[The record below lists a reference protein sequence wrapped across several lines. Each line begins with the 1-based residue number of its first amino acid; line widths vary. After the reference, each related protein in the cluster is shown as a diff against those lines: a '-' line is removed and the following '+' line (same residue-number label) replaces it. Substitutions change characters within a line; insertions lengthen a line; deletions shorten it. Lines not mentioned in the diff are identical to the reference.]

1 MNGCVIRGCLVI
13 LILTALL
20 GILSCSD
27 SGNGDGDLGSIVGF
41 ALRSG
46 STDHSGITVSLFGL
60 ASSDPDV
67 DQVLNQYPSIG
78 FAPSQSCLFDHR
90 VLQTVS
96 PTMTT
101 DSDGRFAFDDLSQAD
116 YNVVAEDSGYGYR
129 YALRMQVRGGETRT
143 DTLTLYPIEQPPT
156 QITQNTTWE
165 SGHHYRITQ
174 NTTVMP
180 GVQLTIEPGVMV
192 RFVGYRRID
201 ILGTLSA
208 VGESNQ
214 FIHWIGDDTSQTWNQ
229 VNLQS
234 TSSTLSQVTWC
245 LFDGATAGIVND
257 GSTLSIQSSYFK
269 NCTLSGASFTNV
281 SFVDVE
287 NCIFVD
293 QHDGS
298 GVGCSNVS
306 GGYVHFNLF
315 VNNYRG
321 VNCTENAFLTIEN
334 NWIGH
339 SYGDESSAIFMQ
351 YINSNSGD
359 SLIIA
364 HNQIE
369 DCVWGIWVSGGV
381 RSCTAI
387 RYNNISHCEERAI
400 RIYPI
405 AGGASYPHVHRNNFL
420 NIGGYCMELTLQ
432 VNNQDVNAQNN
443 WWGTTNHIII
453 EQDLIYDGHDP
464 GSQTGYILYNP
475 PLSSSEASAGI
486 Q

>member
-13 LILTALL
+13 LIFTALL

-27 SGNGDGDLGSIVGF
+27 EDGDLGSIVGYV
-41 ALRSG
+41 LRSG

-60 ASSDPDV
+60 TSSDPDV
-67 DQVLNQYPSIG
+67 DQILNQYPSIG
-78 FAPSQSCLFDHR
+78 FDPSQSCLFDHR
-90 VLQTVS
+90 YQTASRTV
-96 PTMTT
+96 TT

-143 DTLTLYPIEQPPT
+143 DTLTLYTVEQPPP

-174 NTTVMP
+174 NTTV
-180 GVQLTIEPGVMV
+180 GSDVQLTIEPGVV
-192 RFVGYRRID
+192 IRFVGYTRIN
-201 ILGTLSA
+201 IWGTLIA
-208 VGESNQ
+208 VGEPNQ
-214 FIHWIGDDTSQTWNQ
+214 FIHWISDDTSQTWNQ

-234 TSSTLSQVTWC
+234 TGSTLNQVTWC
-245 LFDGATAGIVND
+245 LFDGATAGIVNN
-257 GSTLSIQSSYFK
+257 GSTLSIQRSYFK
-269 NCTLSGASFTNV
+269 NCTLSGASFNNV

-287 NCIFVD
+287 NCIFID

-306 GGYVHFNLF
+306 GGYVHYNLF
-315 VNNYRG
+315 VNNNRG
-321 VNCTENAFLTIEN
+321 INCSQNAFLTIRN

-339 SYGDESSAIFMQ
+339 SYGNESTAIFMQ
-351 YINSNSGD
+351 NISPGNED

-369 DCVWGIWVSGGV
+369 YCLWGIWVSGGV
-381 RSCTAI
+381 RPCTAI
-387 RYNNISHCEERAI
+387 RYNNIYNCTLRGINILPET
-400 RIYPI
+400 
-405 AGGASYPHVHRNNFL
+405 GGDPSPQIHRNNFA
-420 NIGGYCMELTLQ
+420 NIGGYYIELNRA
-432 VNNQDVNAQNN
+432 VSNADVYAQRN
-443 WWGTTNHIII
+443 WWGTTNRSVI
-453 EQDLIYDGHDP
+453 EQDLILDGRDLGGNIGYVLYD
-464 GSQTGYILYNP
+464 P
-475 PLSSSEASAGI
+475 PLSNQESSAGI